1 MVFLTHMK
9 LISAALFTL
18 LLSCNFA
25 YAQRD
30 DCGYN
35 VTPCE
40 AVANADAIFVGK
52 VTKIAPETISIWQRD
67 KDYDQT
73 ARIEVQKTYKGT
85 IRKSVV
91 LHQLGRKNAP
101 KFVLN
106 STYLFYANF
115 DRARK
120 QWEVRYCGRT
130 LMAQYAH
137 DDLNYLD
144 KLPAVAN
151 KTRVAGS
158 LIHYESD
165 KENPAGNLRRL
176 QGVAIRLIGEGK
188 RFEAVTDTNGLY
200 EFYDV
205 PPGSYVVEPAIPAG
219 MTLMAVLHYGT
230 LDRSKV
236 RVLRIEVK
244 EGKCNGASIVLMPD
258 GTSEKQRIG

>member
-1 MVFLTHMK
+1 MK

-25 YAQRD
+25 YAQPG
-30 DCGYN
+30 DCDYS

-40 AVANADAIFVGK
+40 AYANADAIFVGK
-52 VTKIAPETISIWQRD
+52 VTNVVAPPLRIWQRD

-73 ARIEVQKTYKGT
+73 ASIEVQKTYKGT
-85 IRKSVV
+85 IRKRVV

-101 KFVLN
+101 KFILN

-130 LMAQYAH
+130 LMAQYAQ

-151 KTRVAGS
+151 KTRVAGTLS
-158 LIHYESD
+158 LYEND
-165 KENPAGNLRRL
+165 KENPAANVRRL
-176 QGVAIRLIGEGK
+176 HGVAIRLIAEGK
-188 RFEAVTDTNGLY
+188 RFEAVTDANGFY
-200 EFYDV
+200 QFYDV
-205 PPGSYVVEPAIPAG
+205 PPGRYVIEPAIPAG
-219 MTLMAVLHYGT
+219 MTLMAVFHYGPF
-230 LDRSKV
+230 DRLKV

-244 EGKCNGASIVLMPD
+244 EGKCNGASIILTPD

>member
-1 MVFLTHMK
+1 MK
-9 LISAALFTL
+9 LISAALFALCLTYN
-18 LLSCNFA
+18 SA
-25 YAQRD
+25 YAQVD
-30 DCGYN
+30 ECISSE
-35 VTPCE
+35 TPCE
-40 AVANADAIFVGK
+40 AVANADAIFIGK
-52 VTKIAPETISIWQRD
+52 VTRIAPETISIWQRD

-115 DRARK
+115 DRARR

-137 DDLNYLD
+137 DDLRYLEN
-144 KLPAVAN
+144 LPAVAN

-158 LIHYESD
+158 LILYEND
-165 KENPAGNLRRL
+165 KENPAGNMRRL
-176 QGVAIRLIGEGK
+176 QGVAVRLIGEGK
-188 RFEAVTDTNGLY
+188 RFEAVTDANGLY

-205 PPGSYVVEPAIPAG
+205 PPGSYVIEPAIPAG
-219 MTLMAVLHYGT
+219 MMLMAVFHYGAF
-230 LDRSKV
+230 DRSKV

-244 EGKCNGASIVLMPD
+244 EGKCNGASIVLKPD

>member
-1 MVFLTHMK
+1 MK
-9 LISAALFTL
+9 LISAAFLAFL
-18 LLSCNFA
+18 LTHSA
-25 YAQRD
+25 YAQVD
-30 DCGYN
+30 ECNYGE
-35 VTPCE
+35 TPCE
-40 AVANADAIFVGK
+40 AVANADAIFIGK

-73 ARIEVQKTYKGT
+73 ARIDIQKTYKGRL
-85 IRKSVV
+85 RKTVV

-101 KFVLN
+101 KFILN

-137 DDLNYLD
+137 DDLGYLD

-158 LIHYESD
+158 LMHYEND
-165 KENPAGNLRRL
+165 KENPAGNMRRL

-188 RFEAVTDTNGLY
+188 RFEAVTDANGLF

-205 PPGSYVVEPAIPAG
+205 PPGSYVIEPAMPAG
-219 MTLMAVLHYGT
+219 MMLMAVLHYGP

-244 EGKCNGASIVLMPD
+244 EGKCNGASIVLTPD
-258 GTSEKQRIG
+258 GTSDKQRIG